1 MNKKKPSKNQTFLH
15 DLVNHTHGLLL
26 YLNQKKR
33 IGKMDLSDI
42 EELINELKLMQ
53 NFIRV
58 EGEFVHRDI
67 SDLDINVGIEEI
79 LKISKSLISLYFPE
93 SIVDFKTNIDHL
105 KYDPSQN
112 LKLNSVLYYRVLS
125 NVIKNISE
133 ATPTF
138 VEIIFSY
145 SGEGF
150 LSIET
155 KNDFKI
161 KVDENS
167 QLRLST
173 GLFSIKS
180 LLENIG
186 GSFECSGS
194 SNLWMNSMTIPFSR
208 VLSKAD
214 RAA

>member
-26 YLNQKKR
+26 FLNQKKR

-138 VEIIFSY
+138 V
-145 SGEGF
+145 
-150 LSIET
+150 
-155 KNDFKI
+155 
-161 KVDENS
+161 
-167 QLRLST
+167 
-173 GLFSIKS
+173 
-180 LLENIG
+180 
-186 GSFECSGS
+186 
-194 SNLWMNSMTIPFSR
+194 
-208 VLSKAD
+208 
-214 RAA
+214 